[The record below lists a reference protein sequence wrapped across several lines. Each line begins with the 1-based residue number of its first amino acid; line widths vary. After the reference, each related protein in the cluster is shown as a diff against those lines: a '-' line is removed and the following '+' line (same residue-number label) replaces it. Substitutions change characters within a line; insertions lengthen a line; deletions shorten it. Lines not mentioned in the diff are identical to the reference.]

1 MKKKGQQVLQ
11 DAKVRHE
18 NFDKIQQILIY
29 IKKDIQK
36 QISNME
42 LLRLSRN
49 NKLMLLFLINNQIIT
64 LDEEIV
70 IIKTIFIFFK
80 LLKIRI
86 FKIINACI

>member
-1 MKKKGQQVLQ
+1 MKII
-11 DAKVRHE
+11 
-18 NFDKIQQILIY
+18 DKIQQILIY

-36 QISNME
+36 QISKME

-70 IIKTIFIFFK
+70 II
-80 LLKIRI
+80 
-86 FKIINACI
+86 